1 MQSSSEKRL
10 YGNLILDGAREYKIY
25 TKIQVKI
32 GWGERGSSGR
42 DRNLCENK
50 YRAVSQGALP
60 FGERSILT
68 SM

>member
-32 GWGERGSSGR
+32 GWGGAGLKWSGSKS
-42 DRNLCENK
+42 L
-50 YRAVSQGALP
+50 
-60 FGERSILT
+60 
-68 SM
+68 